1 MNLCPQALSAAT
13 RRVGIVRMALSRR
26 LCEHANSCL
35 AAVSGCT
42 VAVHVLFADS
52 STHSHDAPPRMQ
64 SSAYTYNAILG
75 VPIALRIDLYCIL
88 PSLQLT

>member
-1 MNLCPQALSAAT
+1 MNLCPQVLDAAI
-13 RRVGIVRMALSRR
+13 RRVGIVGMALPRR

-42 VAVHVLFADS
+42 VAVHAFFAPS
-52 STHSHDAPPRMQ
+52 STDSRNEAFRVQ
-64 SSAYTYNAILG
+64 WCAYSYNAILG
-75 VPIALRIDLYCIL
+75 IPITLRIDLYCIL